1 MQRIYIFFYSDLS
14 LEILCTNG
22 HTNYNL
28 SLTKQKVIQI
38 TKGLYRQ
45 TMYTSETDL
54 EIFNNFLPFNY
65 IHTHGLWNMLEQ
77 FIFRPYNYNI
87 SREKIEHLLGYED
100 YYTWILYSNYT
111 INKTNIHTHIDG
123 EPIYIC
129 RYRPV

>member
-77 FIFRPYNYNI
+77 FIFRP
-87 SREKIEHLLGYED
+87 
-100 YYTWILYSNYT
+100 
-111 INKTNIHTHIDG
+111 
-123 EPIYIC
+123 
-129 RYRPV
+129 